1 VYAVRKYAAAAAVL
15 SKERANQR
23 LWPLGGAAAVSVNKE
38 LFYGT
43 ADGIQALVCT
53 FGMPVVCNTSNRRG
67 DTPSAA
73 YARAHGLGLVPLVR
87 PRGADHAVGHA
98 KLQRRWTLDFLALPL
113 LPVCRCPARA
123 ERPPVGTR
131 GREAGA
137 ELAWVRRPRA
147 SPPSGAPSWGPI
159 RASSATKSGLLWG

>member
-1 VYAVRKYAAAAAVL
+1 MLYTCGSAI
-15 SKERANQR
+15 
-23 LWPLGGAAAVSVNKE
+23 PAAVSVNKE

-43 ADGIQALVCT
+43 VDGIQALVCT
-53 FGMPVVCNTSNRRG
+53 FGMPVVCKTSNRRG
-67 DTPSAA
+67 DTPPAA

-147 SPPSGAPSWGPI
+147 SPPLGRLPGGPSAPPQPRNLVYVKTRSNYNNGQSGV
-159 RASSATKSGLLWG
+159 R